1 MEIAVDLFTKFYLK
15 LRNYFIINKEPNS
28 IQCIKNVLKDYHEL
42 NCIGVSDEYD
52 HALNFILKET
62 PNLVFF
68 DLDNTFEKPFELIN
82 ELNLLFSD
90 YFPVFIAISSSKE
103 KAYEA
108 IKNGFFDFIL
118 NPLSEL
124 EIRKSILKFQKRNPA
139 IINKNICLKSN
150 KDYQYLN
157 TDEILF
163 LKADNNT
170 TDFYMS
176 DGNIISAFKTLKTF
190 EDVLPENFLRI
201 HKSYIINKNFVSRI
215 QYGKLICTIKKNS
228 YDIPFTKTYIDNIEI
243 MKKALSHNS
252 FQSLN

>member
-1 MEIAVDLFTKFYLK
+1 MLE
-15 LRNYFIINKEPNS
+15 
-28 IQCIKNVLKDYHEL
+28 DYHEF
-42 NCIGVSDEYD
+42 NCIGVSSEYN

-62 PNLVFF
+62 PNLVFI
-68 DLDNTFEKPFELIN
+68 DIDNSFEKPFELVN

-90 YFPVFIAISSSKE
+90 YFPVFIAISSSKD

-108 IKNGFFDFIL
+108 IKNDFFDFIL
-118 NPLSEL
+118 NPLTEL
-124 EIRKSILKFQKRNPA
+124 EIRKSILKFKKRNPA
-139 IINKNICLKSN
+139 TINKNICLKSY

-243 MKKALSHNS
+243 MNKTLSHNS
-252 FQSLN
+252 CQSLN

>member
-1 MEIAVDLFTKFYLK
+1 
-15 LRNYFIINKEPNS
+15 LRNYFIINKEPNA
-28 IQCIKNVLKDYHEL
+28 IQCIKNVLEDYHEF
-42 NCIGVSDEYD
+42 NCIGVSSEYN

-62 PNLVFF
+62 PNLVFI
-68 DLDNTFEKPFELIN
+68 DIDNSFEKPFELVN

-90 YFPVFIAISSSKE
+90 YFPVFIAISSSKD

-108 IKNGFFDFIL
+108 IKNDFFDFIL
-118 NPLSEL
+118 NPLTEL
-124 EIRKSILKFQKRNPA
+124 EIRKSILKFKKRNPA
-139 IINKNICLKSN
+139 TINKNICLKSY

-243 MKKALSHNS
+243 MNKTLSHNS
-252 FQSLN
+252 CQSLN